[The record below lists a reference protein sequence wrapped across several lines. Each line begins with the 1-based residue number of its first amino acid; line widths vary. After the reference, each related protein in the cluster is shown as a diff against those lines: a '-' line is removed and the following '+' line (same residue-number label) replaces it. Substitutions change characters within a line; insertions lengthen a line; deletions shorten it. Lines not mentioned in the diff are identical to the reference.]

1 VADLSPRRFGGST
14 HVLVRRPLG
23 FRPGLVEVRDQEHD
37 ALDLV
42 VDVGATFGGA
52 IEPGTVFRDHGFEV
66 SDDLLG
72 LY

>member
-1 VADLSPRRFGGST
+1 VADLSPGRFGGST

-37 ALDLV
+37 ALDLAI
-42 VDVGATFGGA
+42 DVGATLDGGVELGA
-52 IEPGTVFRDHGFEV
+52 VIRNHGFEV
-66 SDDLLG
+66 PDDLLG